1 MKVHRSVTRRYASAL
16 FQIALAQQRLDAVEA
31 DLAGLD
37 ATLRA
42 APQLVRVLRAPTI
55 GRARKHELLERAF
68 ADRIQPIT
76 LRLLHLLVDKRREE
90 IVAHLHGEFQRL
102 LADYRNQMAAEV
114 TTAIPLDDALR
125 RQLLGALEQRT
136 GKRIELRERVDP
148 EILGG
153 VVVRLGDTVLD
164 GSIRAQLRRLHARLS
179 WGANGRA

>member
-37 ATLRA
+37 ATLRT
-42 APQLVRVLRAPTI
+42 APQFTRVLRAPTI
-55 GRARKHELLERAF
+55 SRARKHELLDRAF
-68 ADRIQPIT
+68 ADRVQPIT

-90 IVAHLHGEFQRL
+90 IVGSLHGEFQRL

-125 RQLLGALEQRT
+125 RQLRGTLEQRT

-164 GSIRAQLRRLHARLS
+164 GSIRAQLRRLRARLS